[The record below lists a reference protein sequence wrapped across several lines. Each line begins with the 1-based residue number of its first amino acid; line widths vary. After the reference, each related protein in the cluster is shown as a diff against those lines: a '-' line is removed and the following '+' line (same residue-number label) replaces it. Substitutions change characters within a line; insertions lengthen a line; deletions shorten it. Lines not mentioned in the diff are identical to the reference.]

1 MRVLKPITDLLTSTR
16 IAIVL
21 MVVIT
26 LLSLVGAML
35 PQGAGREAYV
45 GAYGRAF
52 GNLVW
57 HLGFTDIF
65 RAHYFAALLVLLC
78 IMVFACSLK
87 SLPRRV
93 ILAARREYISDEDR
107 LRGMANHAE
116 LVLDVDREEAAL
128 HAKDICRKR
137 LYSVASRTVDG
148 ATLLSASRMG
158 FSRYGSFMLHLS
170 FIFLLIGAITS
181 TRLGSRHFREA
192 PVGDEFALAVSSGEE
207 ITVMVE
213 DFNIEFDENDHISD
227 FICDIALV
235 REDNI
240 FMRHSI
246 RPNHPLKYGGREIY
260 LQSYSE
266 GMEGLV
272 VTVYD
277 SLGQVILPHLYL
289 DLDDQV
295 YVEELAASARID
307 LGLVP
312 TVRLMPDQGGPETY
326 MVQEE
331 LERDPAER
339 YQFVIMYA
347 VPSVIVYLEVVKEPF
362 QGFIYIGLALLTVGT
377 FISLYLSHRRIW
389 FRVDEEE
396 GGRARVTFGGR
407 ANRGRP
413 AFKAEFEAIRETLN
427 ELA

>member
-1 MRVLKPITDLLTSTR
+1 LVTDFLTSTR
-16 IAIVL
+16 IAIVV

-26 LLSLVGAML
+26 LLSLVGATL
-35 PQGAGREAYV
+35 PQGAAQEAYV
-45 GAYGRAF
+45 GAYGKTW
-52 GNLVW
+52 GSLVW
-57 HLGFTDIF
+57 HLGFTDVF
-65 RAHYFAALLVLLC
+65 RARYFAALLILLC

-93 ILAARREYISDEDR
+93 RLATRREFILDQNR
-107 LRGMANHAE
+107 LQGMANHAD
-116 LVLDVDREEAAL
+116 LMLDVDLEEAVL
-128 HAKDICRKR
+128 HVKDICRKR
-137 LYSVASRTVDG
+137 LYSVASRAAEG
-148 ATLLSASRMG
+148 AILLSASRMG

-170 FIFLLIGAITS
+170 FIFLLIGALTS
-181 TRLGSRHFREA
+181 VRLGSRHFREA
-192 PVGDEFALAVSSGEE
+192 PVGDEFALIVSNGEE

-213 DFNIEFDENDHISD
+213 DFNIELDENDHISD
-227 FICDIALV
+227 FICDVALV
-235 REDNI
+235 REDDI

-277 SLGQVILPHLYL
+277 SRGQVVLPHLYL
-289 DLDDQV
+289 DLEDEV
-295 YVEELAASARID
+295 YVEELEARARID
-307 LGLVP
+307 LGMVP
-312 TVRLMPDQGGPETY
+312 AVRLMPDSGGLETY
-326 MVQEE
+326 VVQET
-331 LERDPAER
+331 LERDPLGR
-339 YQFVIMYA
+339 YQFVVMYA
-347 VPSVIVYLEVVKEPF
+347 VPSVIVFLEVVKEPF
-362 QGFIYIGLALLTVGT
+362 QGFIYIGLTLLTVGT

-389 FRVDEEE
+389 FRLSDEE
-396 GGRARVTFGGR
+396 GGRARVVFGGR

>member
-1 MRVLKPITDLLTSTR
+1 MLILRAITKFLTSTR
-16 IAIVL
+16 VAIVV
-21 MVVIT
+21 MVIVT
-26 LLSLVGAML
+26 LLSLIGAML
-35 PQGAGREAYV
+35 PQGAGQQAYI
-45 GAYGRAF
+45 GAYGKAW

-65 RAHYFAALLVLLC
+65 RAKYFSALLVFLC

-87 SLPRRV
+87 SLPRR
-93 ILAARREYISDEDR
+93 IRLATRREYIADHGR
-107 LRGMANHAE
+107 LSGLADHAD
-116 LVLDVDREEAAL
+116 LVLGVDQEEAVL
-128 HAKDICRKR
+128 HIKDICRKR

-148 ATLLSASRMG
+148 SVLLSASRMG
-158 FSRYGSFMLHLS
+158 FSRYGSLMLHLS
-170 FIFLLIGAITS
+170 FIFILIGAITS

-192 PVGDEFALAVSSGEE
+192 PVGDEFALSLSGGEE

-213 DFNIEFDENDHISD
+213 DFNVEFDDNDHISD
-227 FICDIALV
+227 FICDVALA
-235 REDNI
+235 RQDTI

-266 GMEGLV
+266 AMEGIV

-277 SLGQVILPHLYL
+277 SLGQVVLPHLFL
-289 DLDDQV
+289 GLDDEV
-295 YVEELAASARID
+295 YVEELGARARID
-307 LGLVP
+307 LGMVP
-312 TVRLMPDQGGPETY
+312 TVRLRLDNGALETY
-326 MVQEE
+326 VVQEVV
-331 LERDPAER
+331 ERNRADR

-347 VPSVIVYLEVVKEPF
+347 VPSVIVFLEVVREPF
-362 QGFIYIGLALLTVGT
+362 QGFIYMGFALLTLGT

-389 FRVDEEE
+389 FKVDGEE
-396 GGRARVTFGGR
+396 GGRARVAFGGR

-413 AFKAEFEAIRETLN
+413 GFKAEFEAIKETLD